1 MGAQATA
8 FLEYEKAN
16 RPPPRGRAGPR
27 RWHSWLL
34 VPDES
39 RRELQVPAVLERAPA
54 EVQRSYMTHLRLLSQ
69 SVVTC
74 LNFACP
80 NAAV

>member
-16 RPPPRGRAGPR
+16 RPPPRGTGGPC
-27 RWHSWLL
+27 RWHHRLL
-34 VPDES
+34 VPEES
-39 RRELQVPAVLERAPA
+39 RRELQVPSVLERAPA

-69 SVVTC
+69 LVVTC
-74 LNFACP
+74 LNFGVP
-80 NAAV
+80 